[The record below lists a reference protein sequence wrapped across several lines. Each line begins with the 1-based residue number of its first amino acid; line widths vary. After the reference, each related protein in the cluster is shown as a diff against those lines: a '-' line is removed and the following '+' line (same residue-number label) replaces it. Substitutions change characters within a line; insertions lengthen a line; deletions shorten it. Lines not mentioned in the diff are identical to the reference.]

1 MQTEIE
7 ELQVWYSRST
17 EWRNAREVQYCE
29 TVETRRVELYHEGN
43 QQLPRNDGS
52 HHRGRD
58 AESVSFP
65 LGSCCRGDC
74 PAVVVTVLLTVLLTL
89 LTVVTVLL
97 TVVTV
102 ARPQAPYN
110 LC

>member
-1 MQTEIE
+1 MPGRYNT
-7 ELQVWYSRST
+7 VK
-17 EWRNAREVQYCE
+17 

-74 PAVVVTVLLTVLLTL
+74 PAVSLVTVLLTL
-89 LTVVTVLL
+89 VTVLL